1 MSHLFELS
9 RSRRPTTD
17 RHNFITLLSVVV
29 SDGVTTFRQRTMTQ
43 LFMHRR
49 RLHRHTGV
57 RRYVLLQ
64 KLGVP
69 YEVERTVCSECQR
82 VLDER
87 PLKRAAA

>member
-1 MSHLFELS
+1 MSHPFELS
-9 RSRRPTTD
+9 RSRLPTRL
-17 RHNFITLLSVVV
+17 RHNFITLLSVVA
-29 SDGVTTFRQRTMTQ
+29 SDGVATLRQRTMSQ
-43 LFMHRR
+43 LFTHRR

-64 KLGVP
+64 RLGIP

-82 VLDER
+82 VLGER